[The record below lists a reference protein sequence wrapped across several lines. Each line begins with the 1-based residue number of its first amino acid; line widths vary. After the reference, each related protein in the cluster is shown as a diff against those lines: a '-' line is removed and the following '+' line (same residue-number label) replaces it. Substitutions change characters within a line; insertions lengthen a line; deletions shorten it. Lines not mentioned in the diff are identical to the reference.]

1 MTFSSTI
8 EAGVALLTAAVVTV
22 SDSCSRGERADIS
35 GPAVAEVLGRSG
47 FRVVCFEM
55 SSMWSILWN
64 RFHICKSFKSC
75 WIKSCYTPPTKP
87 RSALGETGPLWCAT
101 PCGNISVGWNC
112 EPVKSATA
120 RATHDSRKPTRKRG
134 VGNRRP
140 RGRKSSP
147 RRGSALPVCAPD
159 KKRPAL
165 VLTRNSAIAYLS
177 TVTVAP
183 VTSTIRG
190 VPSEVVLNEEDGM
203 KSPCAVNLHNAV
215 TVSQQRLGKRVAQLS
230 SARMNEVC
238 AALRFSLGC
247 DSN

>member
-1 MTFSSTI
+1 MAARQ
-8 EAGVALLTAAVVTV
+8 AGGRIARGQIA
-22 SDSCSRGERADIS
+22 RGEVRLYQFA
-35 GPAVAEVLGRSG
+35 
-47 FRVVCFEM
+47 
-55 SSMWSILWN
+55 
-64 RFHICKSFKSC
+64 
-75 WIKSCYTPPTKP
+75 
-87 RSALGETGPLWCAT
+87 
-101 PCGNISVGWNC
+101 
-112 EPVKSATA
+112 
-120 RATHDSRKPTRKRG
+120 
-134 VGNRRP
+134 
-140 RGRKSSP
+140 
-147 RRGSALPVCAPD
+147 APD

-190 VPSEVVLNEEDGM
+190 
-203 KSPCAVNLHNAV
+203 VNLHNAV